1 MARYE
6 VEGPDGSRYEV
17 TMPEGMTPEQISTR
31 LREHFASMGITAK
44 PVQPQAPAAPAPR
57 FGGLDFSRPAEE
69 VRAGIQALPQDQ
81 RKDAFNE
88 WAKTYV
94 ANERKGGGV
103 MQGIRDVG
111 RNLARGTPVGSWLD
125 EANANTQALLKRL
138 GLGGS
143 DYDEAIAY
151 QRATD
156 AAIDQESM
164 KLGSLPVI
172 GDVTMGGVQKLAGGI
187 ASAPVSPMINMM
199 RGTTML
205 PRMANVG
212 ATGAA
217 YGALYGAG
225 EGESTMDRATNAA
238 VGTMIGGGLGAA
250 APAVATGVS
259 RLIRRAPQPQGTLGT
274 MDRRAVANVAD
285 DMVADGRIGIR
296 PVEPE
301 AMIADMGPNLQGHT
315 GAIARMPGEGKTVVI
330 DALGATVGHGRRG
343 GAPARIQAD
352 VDAVLGPPQN
362 LVQLERNMLDQS
374 RALARP
380 YYEDFYN
387 TPIQPTPRLQQFL
400 DFAERT
406 GIVRAA
412 DDAIA
417 RKRLIRPGVPVS
429 PNMRIDYISRE
440 LNRLSEVA
448 QTPAAGLDRTAA
460 GQYRQIANAFR
471 DEVDSILRATDAAR
485 RGVRPE
491 QAISSWDMAR
501 RHAGSGLQFE
511 QGLQRGADVFK
522 RGTHPDQMRAD
533 MAAMSPFEDAA
544 FRTGARGQIRD
555 IMGEASS
562 TLGSTGDAAIRKQL
576 GSDFARDKLAQIT
589 GQPGADRIVN
599 RLDTEGIYEQTRQ
612 AAVGNSVTA
621 AMQQNLKRYGG
632 RTDPQV
638 SGNIPDSLWGDAK
651 KAAGWVLN
659 KMTAG
664 YLDERSR
671 RQALDAARILTA
683 QGETRDAFIREL
695 QDFIT
700 RRDVTQRQR
709 AAGEELLQNVLTGTR
724 GVAVSGAVPGGA
736 IAAEQRP

>member
-187 ASAPVSPMINMM
+187 ASAPVSPMVNMV

-217 YGALYGAG
+217 YGAVYGAG
-225 EGESTMDRATNAA
+225 EGDGTMDRATNAA

-285 DMVADGRIGIR
+285 DFAADQPAWR
-296 PVEPE
+296 PVERE
-301 AMIADMGPNLQGHT
+301 TMIADMGPNLQGHT
-315 GAIARMPGEGKTVVI
+315 GAIARMPGEGKAVVI
-330 DALGATVGHGRRG
+330 DALGATVGQGRRG

-362 LVQLERNMLDQS
+362 LVQLERQVVQDANQ
-374 RALARP
+374 RARP
-380 YYEDFYN
+380 LYDQFYN
-387 TPIQPTPRLQQFL
+387 SQLRPTQELVNILQAVP
-400 DFAERT
+400 DN
-406 GIVRAA
+406 V
-412 DDAIA
+412 IA
-417 RKRLIRPGVPVS
+417 
-429 PNMRIDYISRE
+429 
-440 LNRLSEVA
+440 
-448 QTPAAGLDRTAA
+448 
-460 GQYRQIANAFR
+460 
-471 DEVDSILRATDAAR
+471 AAR
-485 RGVRPE
+485 RLAAADRVDITRPE
-491 QAISSWDMAR
+491 ALPRLIEYIKRGLDDQVESLRRSGNMAEARTYTNLTRDLRREVDTILNPQAPALGPWATAR
-501 RHAGSGLQFE
+501 REAGTGQQFREGLE
-511 QGLQRGADVFK
+511 QGQEAFTRGV
-522 RGTHPDQMRAD
+522 HPDQMRAD
-533 MAAMSPFEDAA
+533 LAGMNAVERGGFNA
-544 FRTGARGQIRD
+544 GARGQIRD

-562 TLGSTGDAAIRKQL
+562 SLGSTGDAAIRKQL
-576 GSDFARDKLAQIT
+576 GSDFARDKLAKVT

-599 RLDTEGIYEQTRQ
+599 RLDTEGMYEQTRQ

-621 AMQQNLKRYGG
+621 AMQENLKRYRG

-638 SGNIPDSLWGDAK
+638 GGNIPDSLWGDAK

-683 QGETRDAFIREL
+683 QGPLRDSFIREL
-695 QDFIT
+695 ESFIA
-700 RRDVTQRQR
+700 RRDLTQRQR

-724 GVAVSGAVPGGA
+724 GVAVSGAIPGGA
-736 IAAEQRP
+736 AAAEQRP

>member
-1 MARYE
+1 
-6 VEGPDGSRYEV
+6 
-17 TMPEGMTPEQISTR
+17 
-31 LREHFASMGITAK
+31 
-44 PVQPQAPAAPAPR
+44 R
-57 FGGLDFSRPAEE
+57 FGGLDFTKPVAE
-69 VRAGIQALPQDQ
+69 VRAGIQALPPEQ

-94 ANERKGGGV
+94 ANERKSGGV

-143 DYDEAIAY
+143 DYDEALAY

-156 AAIDQESM
+156 AAIDQDSM

-187 ASAPVSPMINMM
+187 ASAPVSPMVNMV

-205 PRMANVG
+205 PRMANAG

-217 YGALYGAG
+217 YGAVYGAG
-225 EGESTMDRATNAA
+225 EGDGTIDRATNAA
-238 VGTMIGGGLGAA
+238 VGTMIGGGFGAA

-259 RLIRRAPQPQGTLGT
+259 RLVSRSPQPQGALGT

-285 DMVADGRIGIR
+285 DMVADGRVGMR

-315 GAIARMPGEGKTVVI
+315 GAIARMPGEGKAVVI

-362 LVQLERNMLDQS
+362 LVQLERQVVQDAD
-374 RALARP
+374 RRARP
-380 YYEDFYN
+380 FYD
-387 TPIQPTPRLQQFL
+387 QFEKSQLRPTQELVNILQSVPDDVIAAARKMATVDRVDITRPEALPRLI
-400 DFAERT
+400 E
-406 GIVRAA
+406 
-412 DDAIA
+412 
-417 RKRLIRPGVPVS
+417 
-429 PNMRIDYISRE
+429 YIK
-440 LNRLSEVA
+440 
-448 QTPAAGLDRTAA
+448 AGLDDHVQSLIQNGYMRSAKSYT
-460 GQYRQIANAFR
+460 NLTR
-471 DEVDSILRATDAAR
+471 DLRREVDTILN
-485 RGVRPE
+485 P
-491 QAISSWDMAR
+491 QAPALGPWAMAR
-501 RHAGSGLQFE
+501 REAGTGRQFREGLE
-511 QGLQRGADVFK
+511 QGQQAFTRGV
-522 RGTHPDQMRAD
+522 HPDQMRAD
-533 MAAMSPFEDAA
+533 LAGMNAVQRSGFNA
-544 FRTGARGQIRD
+544 GARGQIRD

-562 TLGSTGDAAIRKQL
+562 TLGATGDSAVMRRL
-576 GSDFARDKLAQIT
+576 GSDYARDKLAQVA

-599 RLDTEGIYEQTRQ
+599 RLNTEGIYEQTRQ

-621 AMQQNLKRYGG
+621 AMQENLKRYRG

-638 SGNIPDSLWGDAK
+638 GGNIPDSLWGDAK

-671 RQALDAARILTA
+671 RQALDAARILVA
-683 QGETRDAFIREL
+683 QGETRDAFIQEL
-695 QDFIT
+695 QSFIT
-700 RRDVTQRQR
+700 RRDLTQRQR

-724 GVAVSGAVPGGA
+724 GVAVSGAIPGGA
-736 IAAEQRP
+736 AAAEQRP